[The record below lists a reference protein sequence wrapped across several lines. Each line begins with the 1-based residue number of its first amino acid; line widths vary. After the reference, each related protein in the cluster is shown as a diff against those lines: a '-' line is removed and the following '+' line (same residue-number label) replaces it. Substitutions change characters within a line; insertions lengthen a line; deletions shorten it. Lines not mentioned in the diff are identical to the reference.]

1 MRLQHSPAD
10 VQVHSNVRAV
20 PTTRSQVPV
29 TTDTSTRRAF
39 LRAAGTATVGLLGV
53 LALPGTSAF
62 ADHRTTTG
70 DQLNDPIA
78 ELASSAVLELRH
90 GAMADSKA
98 YRSLRDQVATA
109 AAGRVGID
117 PTALARAWAT
127 ADLEHQMAVLTG
139 LTQLGVPYR
148 RNTSRPGYGFDCSGL
163 TTYAW
168 AGAGYTLTRQSTAQ
182 IRKAAPRKFETA
194 QAGDLVQYPGHI
206 MMWLGV
212 ERAVL
217 QSPRTGR
224 TVEIVRY
231 KQGRTV
237 KVGDPTG

>member
-1 MRLQHSPAD
+1 MNA
-10 VQVHSNVRAV
+10 
-20 PTTRSQVPV
+20 
-29 TTDTSTRRAF
+29 DTSTRRAF
-39 LRAAGTATVGLLGV
+39 LRTAGAATVGLVGV
-53 LALPGTSAF
+53 LALPDTSAF
-62 ADHRTTTG
+62 ADHRKVDG
-70 DQLNDPIA
+70 LQVNDPIA
-78 ELASSAVLELRH
+78 ALASTTILEFRSSSVT
-90 GAMADSKA
+90 DSNR
-98 YRSLRDQVATA
+98 YRTMRDQVAA
-109 AAGRVGID
+109 AAADRLGID
-117 PTALARAWAT
+117 PTALAQVWAA

-148 RNTSRPGYGFDCSGL
+148 RNTSRPGFGFDCSGL

-182 IRKAAPRKFETA
+182 IRQAAPRQFETA

-206 MMWLGV
+206 MMWLGL

-231 KQGRTV
+231 RYGRTV